1 MLRLKSGT
9 VLKLK
14 TYFADTKVCDTIFR
28 LKFEIDLV
36 PYSKYVTQ
44 ISRKY
49 APSQIGPYYEY
60 VPQNSRACKR
70 KYIFFSAPL
79 EFWSHR
85 LAVRT
90 PGFHPGN
97 RSSILRGI
105 TKEKR
110 SPCVGV
116 FLCSSTKFELRC
128 KSRLQTRFG
137 SKKES

>member
-105 TKEKR
+105 TNIKASLRGAFILAIAWWDHQRKTLT
-110 SPCVGV
+110 
-116 FLCSSTKFELRC
+116 LCG
-128 KSRLQTRFG
+128 RF
-137 SKKES
+137 SLFVY